1 MENYIDI
8 INNYSPISLAEMDS
22 VALLNRT
29 DIKFVFHRDRLN
41 DILLEAKENYR
52 VLEVNN
58 LRYANYDTNYFDTD
72 DFKFYNDHHNS
83 RSDRYKVRMRSY
95 VNSDLHFF
103 EIKFKSNQNR
113 TIKRRV
119 KIPYQEETIHG
130 QAAELLQKV
139 VGIPP
144 ESLKKA
150 IQIKCKRTTLVNKQ
164 LSERV
169 TIDFD
174 IKYHINDEWHAYPE
188 MIIVEV
194 KQDKSGKSEFLRIM
208 RERHLHPVSLSKY
221 SFGVANF
228 ISGIK
233 KNNFKTQ
240 ILYVNKICNQR
251 AI

>member
-72 DFKFYNDHHNS
+72 NYKFYNDHHNS

-113 TIKRRV
+113 TIKSRV
-119 KIPYQEETIHG
+119 EIPYQEESIQG
-130 QAAELLQKV
+130 KAAELLQKV
-139 VGIPP
+139 VGIPA

-150 IQIKCKRTTLVNKQ
+150 IQINCKRTTLVNKQ